1 VAKTI
6 GAIVPYF
13 GCKRMQANGIIEQL
27 GEHQAYWEP
36 FAGSLAV
43 LLAKTPCR
51 MEVVNDLNRGLVNLA
66 RVVQDDTYSVK
77 LFDRLNRT
85 VFCRELYHEASHYL
99 QMEAAERADKTP
111 RLQCWSME
119 NDLGH
124 AYHYFVV
131 SWMGRNGL
139 AGTEKEYDTGF
150 CVRYTSNGGDPAVRF
165 RNAVESIPNWWQRL
179 RGVTILNEDAFDV
192 IERVEDKQGT
202 VIYADPPYFDKK
214 GKYLHDF
221 QPTAT
226 TPDCRLALRRF
237 FKTRVVVSL
246 LRPPVSSTS
255 STSTTGSSKVVKSHH
270 EADGERQERRPGNPP
285 RQKLAIGY

>member
-221 QPTAT
+221 AHV
-226 TPDCRLALRRF
+226 DHVRLSLALRRF
-237 FKTRVVVSL
+237 FKTRVVVSYYDHPSIDDL
-246 LRPPVSSTS
+246 YVHPGFR
-255 STSTTGSSKVVKSHH
+255 KVVKHTTK
-270 EADGERQERRPGNPP
+270 QMGNGKNAAPEILLV
-285 RQKLAIGY
+285 KN